1 MNGLEIL
8 GLGTALPEYSISQT
22 AMATF
27 AATCVVPELTRSNN
41 APGLIRALPSGLMRT
56 ATLTLVLLSI
66 AALIMIFELIYSF
79 DIIFNPPPGKVI
91 SGDLYRTKSKDQD
104 AHSLC

>member
-1 MNGLEIL
+1 MTEIRSFTCATP
-8 GLGTALPEYSISQT
+8 GT
-22 AMATF
+22 
-27 AATCVVPELTRSNN
+27 V
-41 APGLIRALPSGLMRT
+41 LIQCCASSMDSSGPSGLMRT

-91 SGDLYRTKSKDQD
+91 RGDLYRTKSKDQD